1 MKRRL
6 AIVAALALASLLIP
20 AVSPV
25 SALEEADRLFLV
37 GERAMADR
45 FFPVARRAL
54 ERFAVQFPDDA
65 RQPRALLMLGKARL
79 QLNDPESA
87 LEALTRAQSS
97 LTAAAEVQEVKFW
110 QAEALFRLKRF
121 AEART
126 AYDEI
131 ARNDAGGPL
140 APDAFYGLAWSELEL
155 KNPEPAMT
163 AFREFLTTWPDHGLA
178 ATATLQLA
186 RALVEAKRISEALP
200 LLSTFKAKY
209 PGSKLLPDAQYLLGW
224 VKYTN
229 GDRQGGLKDLNEFAT
244 ANPNHDQAPEARRL
258 VAQGYAKYGDRTQ
271 RITAYKSL
279 MAQNPPTAEA
289 YAEAAALAGGLGLLV
304 EQEAAWRK
312 LRTDFPTDPLTRKMA
327 GDLART
333 AFEKK
338 NWKDAITLGTVA
350 AQSDDDTVRADG
362 WLTVGESE
370 LKQRRFAPAAKA
382 FESVGSASDVEA
394 GVRFRALAGLGLARE
409 ELKEY
414 NAALTAYEAV
424 AKNSPDT
431 TLRDW
436 ARARAAAVKPYATKP
451 ANGTTPKRS
460 EPAKPGSK
468 KS

>member
-1 MKRRL
+1 M
-6 AIVAALALASLLIP
+6 
-20 AVSPV
+20 
-25 SALEEADRLFLV
+25 
-37 GERAMADR
+37 
-45 FFPVARRAL
+45 
-54 ERFAVQFPDDA
+54 
-65 RQPRALLMLGKARL
+65 
-79 QLNDPESA
+79 
-87 LEALTRAQSS
+87 
-97 LTAAAEVQEVKFW
+97 
-110 QAEALFRLKRF
+110 
-121 AEART
+121 
-126 AYDEI
+126 
-131 ARNDAGGPL
+131 
-140 APDAFYGLAWSELEL
+140 
-155 KNPEPAMT
+155 
-163 AFREFLTTWPDHGLA
+163 A
-178 ATATLQLA
+178 ATAALQLA

-350 AQSDDDTVRADG
+350 AQSNDDTVRADG

-382 FESVGSASDVEA
+382 FESVGSVSDVEA